1 MKQILY
7 IFKNVQGF
15 LLVLI
20 LMVSCRTSVDNSEYN
35 ENTRQDSSISAME
48 IEVSE
53 EALVEIV
60 ANIASPIE
68 MAALMNRLGVPFSK
82 RYLANTS
89 SVNDLNTNFQMAYK
103 LGIFGADLGYLNM
116 YEKSSAAVEYI
127 SIIKTLADGL
137 RVGQFFDYTTLKRL
151 ATNNQNLDSL
161 MFLSVHSYN
170 EIDSYLR
177 ETPGRSYLSSLM
189 ISGLWIEG
197 LYLITQVAKE
207 YPHPDISERIGE
219 QKIIL
224 TDLLNVLNLYKKNPS
239 FNELIRDFET
249 LNVEFKKIN
258 ITYEIGEPETIEKV
272 IEKDTILV
280 IVQNEKS
287 IVDISED
294 QLNSIIEKTEKVR
307 NKLIGL

>member
-1 MKQILY
+1 MNQILY
-7 IFKNVQGF
+7 MFIKLQSFF
-15 LLVLI
+15 LVIILVS
-20 LMVSCRTSVDNSEYN
+20 SCRTSVDNSEQN
-35 ENTRQDSSISAME
+35 DNTSQDSSISAME

-82 RYLANTS
+82 GYLANTS

-127 SIIKTLADGL
+127 STIKTLADGL

-189 ISGLWIEG
+189 ITGLWIEG
-197 LYLITQVAKE
+197 LYLITQVANE

-224 TDLLNVLNLYKKNPS
+224 NDLLNVLNLYKKNTS

-249 LNVEFKKIN
+249 LNVEFEKIN
-258 ITYEIGEPETIEKV
+258 ITYEIGEPETIEK
-272 IEKDTILV
+272 DGMLV

-287 IVDISED
+287 IVNISDD
-294 QLNSIIEKTEKVR
+294 QLNSIIEKTEKIR